1 MGTASGA
8 SLNRKQVRAF
18 PFLARRPI
26 AQNLVVIV
34 ATCQCL
40 CACTQIIDSA
50 STDTATSQRAA
61 GQEQGAGCAKAS
73 ELREGMTTA
82 QILSVC
88 ERKPQRT
95 SDMITR
101 DGKKLTVWVYGST
114 SLQLTDDKIIK
125 IFGP

>member
-1 MGTASGA
+1 MPVHFVRVHKSSIPLPQIQRQA
-8 SLNRKQVRAF
+8 NRLPDKIK
-18 PFLARRPI
+18 AR
-26 AQNLVVIV
+26 
-34 ATCQCL
+34 
-40 CACTQIIDSA
+40 
-50 STDTATSQRAA
+50 
-61 GQEQGAGCAKAS
+61 AKAS

-88 ERKPQRT
+88 GRKPQRT